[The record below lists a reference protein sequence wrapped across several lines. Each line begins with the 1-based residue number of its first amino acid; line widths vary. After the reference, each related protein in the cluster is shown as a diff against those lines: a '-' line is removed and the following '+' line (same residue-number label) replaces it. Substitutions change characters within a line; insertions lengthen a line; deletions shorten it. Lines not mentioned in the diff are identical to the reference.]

1 MMTGMMKNLKMRKT
15 KMNGKNKTL
24 EECYDEQVKF
34 QKEVVKK
41 YGYNANVKNIPEDNI
56 ELAKYHML
64 ALLEEAGELVK
75 SDKRWKNYRNTYY
88 DKQNKLEEL
97 SACIIT
103 LFNVAMFSGIS
114 GKELAEALETKM
126 NENYNRIREA

>member
-1 MMTGMMKNLKMRKT
+1 MKKT

-34 QKEVVKK
+34 QKEVAKK
-41 YGYNANVKNIPEDNI
+41 YGYNVDVKNIPEDNI
-56 ELAKYHML
+56 EVAKYHML

-75 SDKRWKNYRNTYY
+75 SDKRWKNYRNTHY

-97 SACIIT
+97 SDCIIT

>member
-1 MMTGMMKNLKMRKT
+1 MMTGTMKNLKTKKT

-34 QKEVVKK
+34 QKEVAKK
-41 YGYNANVKNIPEDNI
+41 YGYNVDVKNIPEDNI
-56 ELAKYHML
+56 EVAKYHML

-97 SACIIT
+97 SDCIIT
-103 LFNVAMFSGIS
+103 LLNVAMFSGIS

>member
-1 MMTGMMKNLKMRKT
+1 MSGMKMS
-15 KMNGKNKTL
+15 GKNKTL

-34 QKEVVKK
+34 QKEVAKK
-41 YGYNANVKNIPEDNI
+41 YGYNVDVKNIPEDNI
-56 ELAKYHML
+56 EVAKYHML

-97 SACIIT
+97 SDCIIT

-126 NENYNRIREA
+126 NENIKRIREA

>member
-34 QKEVVKK
+34 QKEVTKK
-41 YGYNANVKNIPEDNI
+41 YGYNVDVKNIPEDNI
-56 ELAKYHML
+56 EVAKYHML

-97 SACIIT
+97 SDCIIT

>member
-1 MMTGMMKNLKMRKT
+1 MTTGTMKNLNMRKT

-34 QKEVVKK
+34 QKEVAKK
-41 YGYNANVKNIPEDNI
+41 YGYNVDVKNIPEDNI
-56 ELAKYHML
+56 EVAKYHML

-97 SACIIT
+97 SDCIIT

-126 NENYNRIREA
+126 NENIKRIREA

>member
-1 MMTGMMKNLKMRKT
+1 MTGMMKNLKKKKT

-41 YGYNANVKNIPEDNI
+41 YGYNVDVKNIPEDNI
-56 ELAKYHML
+56 EVAKYHML

-97 SACIIT
+97 SDCIIT

>member
-1 MMTGMMKNLKMRKT
+1 MTGMMKNLKMKKT

-34 QKEVVKK
+34 QKEVAKK
-41 YGYNANVKNIPEDNI
+41 YGYNVDVKNIPEDNI
-56 ELAKYHML
+56 EVAKYHML

-97 SACIIT
+97 SDCIIT

>member
-1 MMTGMMKNLKMRKT
+1 MMTGMMKNLKTKKM

-41 YGYNANVKNIPEDNI
+41 YGYNVDVKNIPEDNI
-56 ELAKYHML
+56 EVAKYHML

-88 DKQNKLEEL
+88 DKQNKLDEL
-97 SACIIT
+97 SDCIIT

>member
-1 MMTGMMKNLKMRKT
+1 MTGMMKNLKTMKT

-34 QKEVVKK
+34 QKEVAKK
-41 YGYNANVKNIPEDNI
+41 YGYNVDVKNIPEDNI
-56 ELAKYHML
+56 EVAKYHML

-97 SACIIT
+97 SDCIIT

>member
-1 MMTGMMKNLKMRKT
+1 MKMSGMKMS
-15 KMNGKNKTL
+15 GKNKTL

-34 QKEVVKK
+34 QKEVAKK
-41 YGYNANVKNIPEDNI
+41 YGYNVDVKNIPEDNI
-56 ELAKYHML
+56 EVAKYHML

-97 SACIIT
+97 SDCIIT

>member
-1 MMTGMMKNLKMRKT
+1 MSGT
-15 KMNGKNKTL
+15 KMSGKNKTL

-41 YGYNANVKNIPEDNI
+41 YGYNVDVKNIPEDNI
-56 ELAKYHML
+56 EVAKYHML

-75 SDKRWKNYRNTYY
+75 SDKRWKNYRNTCY

-97 SACIIT
+97 SDCIIT

>member
-1 MMTGMMKNLKMRKT
+1 MTGMMKNLKMKKT

-41 YGYNANVKNIPEDNI
+41 YGYNVDVKNIPEDNI
-56 ELAKYHML
+56 EVAKYHML

-88 DKQNKLEEL
+88 DKQNKLDEL
-97 SACIIT
+97 SDCIIT

-114 GKELAEALETKM
+114 GKELAEALEAKM

>member
-1 MMTGMMKNLKMRKT
+1 MMTGMMKNLKTMKT

-34 QKEVVKK
+34 QKEVAKK
-41 YGYNANVKNIPEDNI
+41 YGYNVDVKNIPEDNI
-56 ELAKYHML
+56 EVAKYHML

-97 SACIIT
+97 SDCIIT

-126 NENYNRIREA
+126 NENYNRIREV

>member
-1 MMTGMMKNLKMRKT
+1 MTGMMKNLKMKKT

-34 QKEVVKK
+34 QKEVAKK
-41 YGYNANVKNIPEDNI
+41 YGYNVDVKNIPEDNI
-56 ELAKYHML
+56 EVAKYHML

-75 SDKRWKNYRNTYY
+75 SDKRWKNYRNAYY

-97 SACIIT
+97 SDCIIT

>member
-1 MMTGMMKNLKMRKT
+1 
-15 KMNGKNKTL
+15 MNGKNKTL

>member
-1 MMTGMMKNLKMRKT
+1 MMTGMMKNLKMKKT

-41 YGYNANVKNIPEDNI
+41 YGYNVDVKNIPEDNI
-56 ELAKYHML
+56 EVAKYHML

-97 SACIIT
+97 SDCIIT

>member
-1 MMTGMMKNLKMRKT
+1 
-15 KMNGKNKTL
+15 MNGKNKTL

-41 YGYNANVKNIPEDNI
+41 YGYNVDVKNIPEDNI
-56 ELAKYHML
+56 EVAKYHML

-97 SACIIT
+97 SDCIIT

-114 GKELAEALETKM
+114 GKEFAEALETKM

>member
-1 MMTGMMKNLKMRKT
+1 
-15 KMNGKNKTL
+15 MNKSFTDFFN
-24 EECYDEQVKF
+24 DQVAF
-34 QKEVVKK
+34 QKEVNKK
-41 YGYNANVKNIPEDNI
+41 FGYNAKVENIPEDNV
-56 ELAKYHML
+56 EVAKYHML
-64 ALLEEAGELVK
+64 ALMEETGELVK
-75 SDKRWKNYRNTYY
+75 SDKRWKNYRNAYY

-97 SACIIT
+97 SDCIIT

>member
-1 MMTGMMKNLKMRKT
+1 MSGT
-15 KMNGKNKTL
+15 KMSGKNKTL

-34 QKEVVKK
+34 QKEVAKK
-41 YGYNANVKNIPEDNI
+41 YGYNVDVKNIPEDNI
-56 ELAKYHML
+56 EVAKYHML

-97 SACIIT
+97 SDCIIT

>member
-1 MMTGMMKNLKMRKT
+1 MMK

-24 EECYDEQVKF
+24 EECYDGQVKF
-34 QKEVVKK
+34 QKEVAKK
-41 YGYNANVKNIPEDNI
+41 YGYNVDVKNIPEDNI
-56 ELAKYHML
+56 EVAKYHML

-97 SACIIT
+97 SDCIIT